1 MKGKVFVDTNLW
13 VYLYSDKPKADRVRS
28 LLDKHFAELIIS
40 TQVLG
45 ELFNV
50 LVKKGFKSKEKA
62 QEIISDLVENFRVI
76 EIDKS
81 FVLKGIEISI
91 EYGYSYWDS
100 LIIASALENDCS
112 TLFTEDMHHG
122 QLIERKLK
130 ISDPFKDI
138 AP

>member
-1 MKGKVFVDTNLW
+1 MKGRVFVDTNLW
-13 VYLYSDKPKADRVRS
+13 VYLYSSKPKADRVKF

-50 LVKKGFKSKEKA
+50 LVKKGFKSKKEAK
-62 QEIISDLVENFRVI
+62 EIISDLVENFRVT

-81 FVLKGIEISI
+81 FVFKGIEISI

-100 LIIASALENDCS
+100 LIIASALKSDCS
-112 TLFTEDMHHG
+112 TLYTEDMQHG